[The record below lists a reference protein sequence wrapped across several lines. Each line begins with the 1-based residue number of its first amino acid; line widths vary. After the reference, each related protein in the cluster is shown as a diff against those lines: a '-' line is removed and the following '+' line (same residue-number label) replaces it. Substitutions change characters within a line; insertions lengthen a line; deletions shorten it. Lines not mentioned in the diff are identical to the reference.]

1 MRNKLIEGEI
11 YSSSQIS
18 GLGKSGPEDVNSE
31 KIEFEQ
37 IKPLEKK
44 MNTVETE
51 LYIKL
56 NKEIFNLQ

>member
-18 GLGKSGPEDVNSE
+18 GWGKSGPEDVNSE

-37 IKPLEKK
+37 IKPLE
-44 MNTVETE
+44 NR
-51 LYIKL
+51 LYKI
-56 NKEIFNLQ
+56 E